1 MGLFWRHK
9 ESTCQTKLPTG
20 FVFVAAAQYNYNF
33 IYNYRNENFVMERA
47 EGGEKRLRM
56 KRIFFFSG
64 EEFLNVNF

>member
-56 KRIFFFSG
+56 KRIFFSVEKSF
-64 EEFLNVNF
+64 